1 MDEPIN
7 EGNLHILITLGTVC
21 MVFIFTAIVL
31 FVIQYQRKIIEKSGL
46 LAQKDLDFQKR
57 LLESSVDTKEN
68 EMRRISQELHDAI
81 GSEIN
86 GLRFQIHNAEM
97 ERTLKE
103 KLNNECI
110 NISKSVRRIS
120 EELMPVT
127 LEKLG
132 LKAAIEN
139 FFDQIRKATN
149 LEVNTHYE
157 CTNSFV
163 LEDKAALS
171 LFRIIQELVNNILKH
186 NNAKSLS
193 LCYFQ
198 DATKL
203 ELTLKDDGH
212 FFVPN
217 VKLMQNPTGHGLLNI
232 ESRLQLIQASITF
245 IENKPSGT
253 VVRIGLNKICS
264 EELELESQRIKKYF
278 EEV

>member
-1 MDEPIN
+1 MNEPIN
-7 EGNLHILITLGTVC
+7 EANLHILITLGTVC
-21 MVFIFTAIVL
+21 MVFIFAAIVL

-198 DATKL
+198 DETKL